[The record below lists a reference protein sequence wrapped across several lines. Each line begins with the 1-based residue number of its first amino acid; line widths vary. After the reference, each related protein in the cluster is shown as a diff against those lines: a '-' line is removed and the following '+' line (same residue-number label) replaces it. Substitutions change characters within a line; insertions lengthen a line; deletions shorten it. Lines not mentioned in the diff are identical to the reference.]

1 MAIRGE
7 PIVPPTS
14 QDRHGS
20 SLYAALARTTT
31 RAITVYFSRPVRLFR
46 PSKGKSNTIKF
57 PFADPRKP
65 SERLALT
72 PGTC

>member
-1 MAIRGE
+1 MAIRDE
-7 PIVPPTS
+7 AIVPPFG
-14 QDRHGS
+14 QDHRGS

-31 RAITVYFSRPVRLFR
+31 RAITLYFSRPVRLFR
-46 PSKGKSNTIKF
+46 PSKGKSNTMEL
-57 PFADPRKP
+57 PFADPRKR